1 MQHVRPQILTAILAV
16 AIPTL
21 APLAARA
28 AEPVFPPVTTAER
41 ALTAVPGEPNAPAVV
56 LFKRGE
62 MQMAGYGLLGS
73 VASHLRVQ
81 ERVKILTA
89 AGRGNGEL
97 VIAHGAGFRLRELAA
112 RTVLPDG
119 RIVPVSADARFERR
133 SSRAHETFV
142 TTVAFPEVQPG
153 AILDYQ
159 YDLAF
164 SAAGVLDSWFFSD
177 ERPVLQ
183 AEITY
188 KTSKGIGYR
197 VWTRSADGI
206 EIHQE
211 KKEVS
216 GGYELRAWAEGL
228 PAVAAAP
235 QGPPFAEL
243 ATQIV
248 LLPAA
253 HIGFDEGYKLM
264 SDWSNTTR
272 FIQQSYNQ
280 VRARDGGVAK
290 AARQIAGAGSLRQK
304 AERLYGFVRDEVRTE
319 PGSGVLLDDGA
330 ATLHQILAGRRGS
343 GVGKTLLLQAML
355 RAEGIGAEL
364 IWAADRDRGSIDV
377 KLPSP
382 GWFDRTLVMIEPDF
396 ERLFLDPNLPALGF
410 GQLPAQQDGAP
421 AVSVETARLFH
432 LPALPYAENLRRA
445 EIDLALDAAGKLAGT
460 GTLRLS
466 GLRAVEKLGWKPDQ
480 AATAQAWEEW
490 LAERYRDF
498 KVAEVRVAEAPAE
511 RTVTVTWAM
520 AQRQDEL
527 PGDES
532 TLQPSAPLGPLR
544 QPFVEEERKV
554 DVVFDTPGRDEV
566 ELRLRWPAGWRLER
580 APAAR
585 PEAPLDAAGGSLAV
599 EVAARPEE
607 RTLVYHRRFDL
618 SRRRLLPGKEYA
630 ALRALFGAAAKSDAE
645 TVVLVRR

>member
-1 MQHVRPQILTAILAV
+1 MTTPTLA
-16 AIPTL
+16 AAFLALAAL
-21 APLAARA
+21 APLAGRA
-28 AEPVFPPVTTAER
+28 AEPAFPPVSEAER
-41 ALTAVPGEPNAPAVV
+41 ACTAVPGEPNAPAVV
-56 LFKRGE
+56 LFKRAE
-62 MQMAGYGLLGS
+62 MQMAGYGLIGS
-73 VASHLRVQ
+73 LASHLRVQ

-89 AGRGNGEL
+89 AGQGNGEL
-97 VIAHGAGFRLRELAA
+97 VIAHGAGVRLRDLAA

-119 RIVPVSADARFERR
+119 RIVPVSAEARFERR

-142 TTVAFPEVQPG
+142 TTIAFPEVQPG

-164 SAAGVLDSWFFSD
+164 SSSGVLDPWFFSD
-177 ERPVLQ
+177 ERPVLH

-188 KTSKGIGYR
+188 KTSKGLGYR

-216 GGYELRAWAEGL
+216 GGYELRAWADRL

-235 QGPPFAEL
+235 QSPPFAEL

-253 HIGFDEGYKLM
+253 RVGFDGGYKLM

-272 FIQQSYNQ
+272 LIQQGYNQ
-280 VRARDGGVAK
+280 VRARDAGVAK
-290 AARQIAGAGSLRQK
+290 AARQIAAEGSLRHK
-304 AERLYGFVRDEVRTE
+304 AELLYRFVRDEVRTE

-330 ATLHQILAGRRGS
+330 ATLHQILAGRRGT
-343 GVGKTLLLQAML
+343 GVEKTLLLQAML
-355 RAEGIGAEL
+355 RAAGIGAEL

-396 ERLFLDPNLPALGF
+396 ERIFLDPDAPGLGF

-432 LPALPYAENLRRA
+432 LPALPYEQNLRRA
-445 EIDLALDAAGKLAGT
+445 EVELALDAAGKLAGA

-466 GLRAVEKLGWKPDQ
+466 GLRALEKLGWKADP
-480 AATAQAWEEW
+480 AATAHAWEEW

-498 KVAEVRVAEAPAE
+498 RIADVRVAEAPAE

-520 AQRQDEL
+520 AQREDEL
-527 PGDES
+527 LADES
-532 TLQPSAPLGPLR
+532 TLRPSAPLGPLR
-544 QPFVEEERKV
+544 QPFVEEAAERKV
-554 DVVFDTPGRDEV
+554 DVVLDTPGRDEV

-585 PEAPLDAAGGSLAV
+585 PASALDAAGGSLAV
-599 EVAARPEE
+599 EIVAKAEE

-618 SRRRLLPGKEYA
+618 SRRRLSPGQEYA
-630 ALRALFGAAAKSDAE
+630 ALRTLFAAAAASDAE
-645 TVVLVRR
+645 SVALVRR